1 MNCKSQAFCLFC
13 EYFSAQVHSLYTPK
27 ECNIC
32 DEMHLEL
39 LWCENCS
46 RCACLECY
54 RQEALDADYNNR
66 NAEESE
72 SRSVGSAVFCLDCG
86 LSTAYFV
93 PLAHQTQC
101 SECDSGFREMI
112 WCESCRHPARSPIPL
127 SAQGSGVEKGR
138 WVGRVGTHLLAWSSA
153 VTWPRSGHERWRS
166 CVRGRGGVVGLR
178 LAFPMRVLASDFQRQ
193 FCPTAAHVGQVFFL
207 RNVEMLAPHVFR

>member
-1 MNCKSQAFCLFC
+1 MNSKSQAFCLFC

-27 ECNIC
+27 ECTIC

-54 RQEALDADYNNR
+54 RQEALDACYNNR

-72 SRSVGSAVFCLDCG
+72 SGSVGSAIFCLDCG
-86 LSTAYFV
+86 LSTAYFL

-112 WCESCRHPARSPIPL
+112 WCESCRTCTCYECWVS
-127 SAQGSGVEKGR
+127 GR
-138 WVGRVGTHLLAWSSA
+138 WLLRKHPHPPCAEPDPAQRTGRWCGEGEVGGENGHPPPCVEFCGNMAEI
-153 VTWPRSGHERWRS
+153 RS
-166 CVRGRGGVVGLR
+166 
-178 LAFPMRVLASDFQRQ
+178 
-193 FCPTAAHVGQVFFL
+193 
-207 RNVEMLAPHVFR
+207 